1 MAKQKRT
8 KNLENLDSQ
17 NEAPVSQ
24 LEKIKWDT
32 IRQLAGPSPAEHH
45 ETIMEESENFMNELY
60 KMSKEFTPTDEVFF
74 NVKEEDGI
82 VQEIEFR
89 DLSRDPLWKR
99 PTSPNRRLRDQ
110 MFYAGIVFTRRDD
123 WSAFSLETYWP
134 TVYYGTWKDLK
145 SYRPWGYSTTKTR
158 YHRPLSLLLE
168 DIKEKIEKINSKRK
182 INEEISKTKN
192 QLADT
197 LQK

>member
-89 DLSRDPLWKR
+89 DLSRDPL
-99 PTSPNRRLRDQ
+99 
-110 MFYAGIVFTRRDD
+110 
-123 WSAFSLETYWP
+123 
-134 TVYYGTWKDLK
+134 
-145 SYRPWGYSTTKTR
+145 
-158 YHRPLSLLLE
+158 
-168 DIKEKIEKINSKRK
+168 
-182 INEEISKTKN
+182 
-192 QLADT
+192 
-197 LQK
+197 